1 MAINNNQQKILT
13 LVEGKAADIQTI
25 DNNLLMEKAAVAMAI
40 AKLRETLDKLE
51 GHLNDREFQKASH
64 VGYDELAHHFVYV
77 QRTLAGLQTAAYQKE
92 GLISNIAQE
101 ASAAYEE
108 VAPHVDQKMQMAEKR

>member
-13 LVEGKAADIQTI
+13 LIEHRAADIEMI

-40 AKLRETLDKLE
+40 VKLRETLDKLE
-51 GHLNDREFQKASH
+51 GHLKNREFQKASH
-64 VGYDELAHHFVYV
+64 VGYDDLAHHFVYV

-101 ASAAYEE
+101 AKAAYED
-108 VAPHVDQKMQMAEKR
+108 VAPHVDQKMQMVEKK